1 MLQLTMSNYA
11 NPVADQW
18 YRCLN
23 PHQRLF
29 MKESF
34 KVVTGVAWEDAGFML
49 NMRERIAIFHGK
61 LVAEGVIKPC
71 GYSKR

>member
-1 MLQLTMSNYA
+1 
-11 NPVADQW
+11 
-18 YRCLN
+18 
-23 PHQRLF
+23 

-34 KVVTGVAWEDAGFML
+34 KMATGVGWEEIGFMF

-71 GYSKR
+71 GYSKRR

>member
-1 MLQLTMSNYA
+1 MLQITISSYA

-18 YRCLN
+18 YRCLSPN
-23 PHQRLF
+23 QRLF

-34 KVVTGVAWEDAGFML
+34 KVVTGVAWEEIGFMF
-49 NMRERIAIFHGK
+49 NMRERIAIFHEK

-71 GYSKR
+71 GYRRR